1 MRQKQSIDPIVLGSI
16 QHQHHLYY
24 YYQYLDCST
33 TGNRN
38 VKSFYI
44 IITYTLIHLATN
56 HASFI
61 TGSAEKSF
69 AKDNTSAPS
78 FLQTH
83 FRNWDF
89 DFLRRTDGV
98 SLKVTLMEE
107 TWNEEEK
114 SSTS

>member
-1 MRQKQSIDPIVLGSI
+1 MGQKQSIDPIVLGSI
-16 QHQHHLYY
+16 QYQHHQCCYY
-24 YYQYLDCST
+24 RYLDCST

-44 IITYTLIHLATN
+44 IITYTFTFASHT
-56 HASFI
+56 SFI

-69 AKDNTSAPS
+69 AKDNTSVPS

-89 DFLRRTDGV
+89 DFLRLTDGV

>member
-1 MRQKQSIDPIVLGSI
+1 MGQKQSIDPIVLGSI
-16 QHQHHLYY
+16 QHQHHQYCYY
-24 YYQYLDCST
+24 RYLDCST

-44 IITYTLIHLATN
+44 IITYTFTFAS

-69 AKDNTSAPS
+69 AKDNT
-78 FLQTH
+78 
-83 FRNWDF
+83 
-89 DFLRRTDGV
+89 